1 MSAAVNSVNNTNTI
15 DTAAVTS
22 GSNTLSQND
31 FLTLLMTQLQNQDP
45 MDPADTNEMVT
56 EMAQL
61 TSVQA
66 LTNMETDMNNLT
78 STMATGAV
86 GQWSSSIG
94 DYMEVSPASVSQG
107 ESVTLSPT
115 SAYDSLTL
123 TLQDSSGTQSTQTF
137 TSSQTPVYND
147 IDGSY
152 TVVSATETKNGVATS
167 CPYTV
172 NRSVSEG
179 DEVVLA
185 PSGTYNS
192 LTLTL
197 QDSSG
202 NQTTQTFSSTDS
214 PVYTDSTGT
223 NYTVVGATE
232 TTASG
237 TTTNCSYNVY
247 RLIAGVQSGSSG
259 PSLVASDGSTYSTSN
274 ITQII
279 K

>member
-1 MSAAVNSVNNTNTI
+1 
-15 DTAAVTS
+15 
-22 GSNTLSQND
+22 
-31 FLTLLMTQLQNQDP
+31 MTQLRNQDP
-45 MDPADTNEMVT
+45 MNPTDSNQMVT
-56 EMAQL
+56 EMCQL
-61 TSVQA
+61 TSTQA
-66 LTNMETDMNNLT
+66 LTSMETDINNLT

-94 DYMEVSPASVSQG
+94 DYMEVNPASVSQG

-115 SAYDSLTL
+115 SSYDSLTL
-123 TLQDSSGTQSTQTF
+123 TLQDASGNKSTQTF

-147 IDGSY
+147 ITGSY
-152 TVVSATETKNGVATS
+152 TIVGATETKNGVATN
-167 CPYTV
+167 CPYAV
-172 NRSVSEG
+172 NRSISNG
-179 DEVVLA
+179 DEVVLN

-214 PVYTDSTGT
+214 PVYNDTTG
-223 NYTVVGATE
+223 NFTVVGATA
-232 TTASG
+232 TTTSG
-237 TTTNCSYNVY
+237 TTTSCPYTVY

-259 PSLVASDGSTYSTSN
+259 PSLVASDGATYSTGS

>member
-1 MSAAVNSVNNTNTI
+1 MN
-15 DTAAVTS
+15 
-22 GSNTLSQND
+22 
-31 FLTLLMTQLQNQDP
+31 
-45 MDPADTNEMVT
+45 PADTNEMVT

-66 LTNMETDMNNLT
+66 LTNMETDINNLT

-94 DYMEVSPASVSQG
+94 DYMEVSGSSVSQG

-115 SAYDSLTL
+115 ASYDSLTL
-123 TLQDSSGTQSTQTF
+123 TLQDSSGNKTTQTF

-152 TVVSATETKNGVATS
+152 TIVSATETKNGVSMS

-172 NRSVSEG
+172 NRSVSQG
-179 DEVVLA
+179 DEVVLN
-185 PSGTYNS
+185 PSGSYNS

-202 NQTTQTFSSTDS
+202 TQTTQTFSSTDS
-214 PVYTDSTGT
+214 PVYSDTTG
-223 NYTVVGATE
+223 NYKVVGATA
-232 TTASG
+232 TTSGG
-237 TTTNCSYNVY
+237 TTTSCPYSIY

-259 PSLVASDGSTYSTSN
+259 PSLVASDGATYSTGN

>member
-1 MSAAVNSVNNTNTI
+1 MSAAIGSVKHHNTI

-31 FLTLLMTQLQNQDP
+31 FLQLLMTQLQNQDP
-45 MDPADTNEMVT
+45 MNPADTNEMVT

-61 TSVQA
+61 TSVEA
-66 LTNMETDMNNLT
+66 LTNMETDINNLT

-94 DYMEVSPASVSQG
+94 DYMEVSGSSVSQG

-115 SAYDSLTL
+115 GSYDSLTL
-123 TLQDSSGTQSTQTF
+123 TLQNSSGATSAQTF
-137 TSSQTPVYND
+137 SSTDTPVYND

-152 TVVSATETKNGVATS
+152 SILSATETKNGVSTS

-172 NRSVSEG
+172 NRSISDG

-185 PSGTYNS
+185 PTGTYNS

-197 QDSSG
+197 QNSSG
-202 NQTTQTFSSTDS
+202 TQTTQTFTSTDS
-214 PVYTDSTGT
+214 PVYSDTTG
-223 NYTVVGATE
+223 NFTVVGATA
-232 TTASG
+232 TTSG
-237 TTTNCSYNVY
+237 GATTSCPYSIY

-259 PSLVASDGSTYSTSN
+259 PSLVASDGATYSTSN